1 MLVEQLRRLDGETN
15 RKKHLE
21 KIIAAADAVITKIDT
36 EALAKHYGI
45 KLNSDDDNAQ
55 AERKKIDK
63 KLNTLTDA
71 LYRKGRALG
80 YQETQLREKADI
92 KSEEKT
98 RLISELKNKF
108 ESNFSEL
115 QKWAETKDDKFVLLH
130 IRRENMHGRIATA
143 LKLLNEK
150 IKRFP
155 HDKKLYKKRIRLLGE
170 LEWDEWKAHE
180 EKWQILRFPSKYQ
193 LF

>member
-1 MLVEQLRRLDGETN
+1 MN
-15 RKKHLE
+15 
-21 KIIAAADAVITKIDT
+21 I
-36 EALAKHYGI
+36 
-45 KLNSDDDNAQ
+45 
-55 AERKKIDK
+55 
-63 KLNTLTDA
+63 LTDA

-80 YQETQLREKADI
+80 YLETQLRENDDI
-92 KSEEKT
+92 NSDVKKT
-98 RLISELKNKF
+98 QISEVKNKF

-115 QKWAETKDDKFVLLH
+115 QKWVETKDDKFVLLH
-130 IRRENMHGRIATA
+130 IRRENMHDRIATA

-150 IKRFP
+150 IKRLP

-180 EKWQILRFPSKYQ
+180 EKWQILRFPTKYQ